1 MVFYALKKLTPV
13 FIATLKRTKRGLQ
26 AQAGLPNVFFYKLQ
40 EFINIRLLL
49 NTILPPCSLV
59 AASLLPFLH
68 YPAARQ
74 WAVSARDRVYCLMA
88 KEDT

>member
-13 FIATLKRTKRGLQ
+13 FIATLERTKRGLQ
-26 AQAGLPNVFFYKLQ
+26 AQAGLPNVFYKLQ

-49 NTILPPCSLV
+49 NTLLPPCSLV

-74 WAVSARDRVYCLMA
+74 WTVSARDKVDCLMA